1 MVDRNWPI
9 NLVNFEKK
17 KKTNNDE
24 KKKNLWL
31 RGIYVRLLVVYQG
44 IILPQNQIKNAVKI
58 IHYLHCTNGWFK

>member
-31 RGIYVRLLVVYQG
+31 RGIFMSD
-44 IILPQNQIKNAVKI
+44 
-58 IHYLHCTNGWFK
+58 C